1 MEHKNLKQ
9 DGGRG
14 DEDSRESTRMD
25 VVDSRDLFRGRHELQ
40 IRHEGEV
47 YRLRVTRNGRLILN
61 K

>member
-1 MEHKNLKQ
+1 MEVRQ
-9 DGGRG
+9 PDERG
-14 DEDSRESTRMD
+14 KMD
-25 VVDSRDLFRGRHELQ
+25 AQKPAVSEEVQVDSHDLFRGRQEVQ